1 MVWLL
6 SSKFIICMS
15 PRSVEPSD
23 VWYKEGWFQENKMC
37 IKRPLETHS
46 CLITDHPLAVLLP
59 LILLSLR
66 LLLKWSWKQMCALYF
81 WKSRLIIKEGGL
93 IRSYG
98 LMEFSSNSSPHV
110 PSPVPIPIT
119 NSHNHHANLHPSQ
132 PKSTFINPTFPTPFA
147 SIGNSIRL
155 LPPSLSPP
163 KSRVFSLSLVR
174 KLLKHRWLHGRH
186 TKVTM
191 DSKKSGSKPRKMC
204 SKRSLLRLSNW
215 CMVVVTFRSIPR
227 YWMLIVFFFNV
238 KPR

>member
-1 MVWLL
+1 MVMKTDVCSIFLE
-6 SSKFIICMS
+6 
-15 PRSVEPSD
+15 VEVD
-23 VWYKEGWFQENKMC
+23 HQRRWANK
-37 IKRPLETHS
+37 ILWAHGIFLKQQSTRT
-46 CLITDHPLAVLLP
+46 IT
-59 LILLSLR
+59 
-66 LLLKWSWKQMCALYF
+66 
-81 WKSRLIIKEGGL
+81 
-93 IRSYG
+93 
-98 LMEFSSNSSPHV
+98 
-110 PSPVPIPIT
+110 PVPIPIT

-204 SKRSLLRLSNW
+204 SKRSLLRLSN
-215 CMVVVTFRSIPR
+215 
-227 YWMLIVFFFNV
+227 
-238 KPR
+238 